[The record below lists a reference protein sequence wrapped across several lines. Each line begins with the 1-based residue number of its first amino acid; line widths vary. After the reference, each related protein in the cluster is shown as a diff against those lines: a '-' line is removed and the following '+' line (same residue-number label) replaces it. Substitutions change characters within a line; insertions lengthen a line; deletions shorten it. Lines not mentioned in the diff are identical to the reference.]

1 MPSPEARNSLYRR
14 NPFTIKSRTISNDH
28 RSPKTSKAML
38 TGHPDLF
45 SLSDLAFPGTPTT
58 LSGFTFL
65 LQVFYRR
72 KRAPNRPVFVEV
84 PQQQMTQ

>member
-1 MPSPEARNSLYRR
+1 
-14 NPFTIKSRTISNDH
+14 
-28 RSPKTSKAML
+28 ML

-72 KRAPNRPVFVEV
+72 QKTHGRPVFVEV